1 MKFSISKKL
10 WLSFSISIVLIILIN
25 VIGSF
30 ALTSVNSKYEVIL
43 DRDVERIVHAKNL
56 EIAQKDLATRVLEFV
71 ALNKSTARDEIE
83 KEIDKGS
90 TAAKALIE
98 LSSDEA
104 SLILLEDLKVKTV
117 LLFESNNLIMD
128 LKTKGQD
135 MSSAQLT
142 SMDLNSEVLTII
154 ANIIEVQQQNITD
167 TRAEINAFQSTAFI
181 TMLMLTV
188 LAVILA
194 LFISTYMSRHISRP
208 VGEVTTALEEIAQG
222 NLAIQPLHIKN
233 KDEIGL
239 MGNSFNKM
247 LEDLRGIVSNVSDS
261 SMQVAANAEELSA
274 SSQQSLASS
283 QMVAKSAE
291 DQLAISSEQ
300 SNFMDVSIT
309 SMEELRTSV
318 DQISGDNEQMLNATN
333 DVKTLINQG
342 ATSIQNVVDQ
352 METIHETFVDTTTMM
367 HEMEQHSNRIQNITG
382 LITDIADQT
391 NLLALNAAI
400 EAARAGEHG
409 KGFAVVAEEVRK
421 LAEQSKNSATEIES
435 MVQQIQQTS
444 NEATKTIVTGG
455 TKVNEGMDKTSESL
469 HVFRNI
475 ESGIGEVVY
484 RVESVSAA
492 VEEIQAM
499 TGSVTDSVK
508 HVQQLAKQTADTA
521 SDTSAATEQQLASTE
536 EISHN
541 AQALSEL
548 AESLQQDVNH
558 FKL

>member
-1 MKFSISKKL
+1 M
-10 WLSFSISIVLIILIN
+10 
-25 VIGSF
+25 IGSF

-154 ANIIEVQQQNITD
+154 ANIIEVQQQNIAD